1 MLFTCFLVSNLNM
14 NYFTAGE
21 TTVNRLKKKK
31 TSQLGLKIILK
42 ITFYSTLTVDSIQ
55 FKNGYF

>member
-21 TTVNRLKKKK
+21 TTVNRLKKT

-55 FKNGYF
+55 KNGYF